1 MVYEVIPMLERL
13 EHSMAKVRDA
23 EKLPNVIH
31 IAAEAALIMIGKY
44 YALTDDNEVYR
55 IAIGMNCILASSF
68 LWTHDFH
75 GAMCPDKKVEW
86 FEKNSDWRPEDR
98 VEARRMVRNRW
109 TESYAKSSSSTVVR
123 RSDAEPPTKVS
134 LAAQHLNY
142 KLMDIVQRQR
152 SEWDTVESGDEEGS
166 SEQDPDSIE
175 AYLDSLPIPKSEVK
189 AAGGVLKY
197 WENRRDTRPQLAQ
210 MALDFLSAPGSYSEL
225 SVSHCLLMDAHS
237 SVLG

>member
-1 MVYEVIPMLERL
+1 MYYEVIPMLERL

-23 EKLPNVIH
+23 EKLPNVIR

-55 IAIGMNCILASSF
+55 IAI
-68 LWTHDFH
+68 
-75 GAMCPDKKVEW
+75 AMCPDKKVEW

-98 VEARRMVRNRW
+98 IEARRMVRNRW
-109 TESYAKSSSSTVVR
+109 TESYAKSSSSTVAH
-123 RSDAEPPTKVS
+123 RSDAEPPTK
-134 LAAQHLNY
+134 
-142 KLMDIVQRQR
+142 RQR
-152 SEWDTVESGDEEGS
+152 SEWDAVESADEDG

-175 AYLDSLPIPKSEVK
+175 AYLDAPPIPKAEVK

-210 MALDFLSAPGSYSEL
+210 MALDFLSAP
-225 SVSHCLLMDAHS
+225 VSHLQHRMGSQSFKAQVAVGSWYGTSLLPNSKIPAGIIKNKMSKGKQRAVEPIEIGSD
-237 SVLG
+237 